1 VAKRD
6 GRTQAPTQKKK
17 SDARKEGRIAKSKE
31 MPLAAEFLAVTAAS
45 VAFMPKALST
55 TAEQM
60 RLIFGG
66 LDPTRGVGGGANLHT
81 VSTLVL
87 AWLPIVLVASAA
99 GMVATL
105 AQGGVKL
112 APKSGRPSLKNMSL
126 KRGFGQ
132 LAPKQALPVLVRS
145 VGKIGVIG
153 YAAVGPIEKL
163 WGSLAAGKRIPE
175 TAGAV
180 GDALTTYAW
189 RVVIGMLAIS
199 AFDYVIAKRKLRR
212 DLMMTKQEV
221 IDEMRTTEGN
231 PRIKAMRRRRAYE
244 ISRRRSLSDVAL
256 ADVIITNP
264 THFAVALAYTPGS
277 PAPRV
282 IAKGMNRAAARI
294 RKQGARNGVPL
305 MENRMLARALY
316 RQCKLGSYVPQKL
329 FDDVVK
335 VLVAAYHRSGRFP
348 RHLLGEERAA

>member
-1 VAKRD
+1 VARRD
-6 GRTQAPTQKKK
+6 GKTQAPTQKKK

-31 MPLAAEFLAVTAAS
+31 LPLAAEFLAFTAAA
-45 VAFMPKALST
+45 VTLLPKALTT
-55 TAEQM
+55 TANEM
-60 RLIFGG
+60 RNIFGG
-66 LDPTRGVGGGANLHT
+66 LDPARGMAGGATLDT
-81 VSTLVL
+81 VKTLAV
-87 AWLPIVLVASAA
+87 AWIPMVAVSSAA
-99 GMVATL
+99 GMLATV

-132 LAPKQALPVLVRS
+132 LNPKQAGPVLVRS
-145 VGKIGVIG
+145 VGKVAVVAF
-153 YAAVGPIEKL
+153 AALNPIEQL
-163 WGSLAAGKRIPE
+163 WGSLAGGKRIPQ

-180 GDALTTYAW
+180 GDALTTFAW
-189 RVVIGMLAIS
+189 RVVMGMVLIA
-199 AFDYVIAKRKLRR
+199 AFDYVVAKRKLRR
-212 DLMMTKQEV
+212 DLMMSKQEI

-231 PRIKAMRRRRAYE
+231 PRMKSMRRRRAFE
-244 ISRRRSLSDVAL
+244 ISRRRSLADVAT
-256 ADVIITNP
+256 ADVIVTNP
-264 THFAVALAYTPGS
+264 TRFAVALAYTPGS

-294 RKQGARNGVPL
+294 RKQGARHGIPL
-305 MENRMLARALY
+305 MENRPLARALY

-348 RHLLGEERAA
+348 RHLMGERAA